1 MKDILRSVR
10 KIFKKLPK
18 YLLIYII
25 IVSLIIEIQMLKKAN
40 NYKKNKNPGKF
51 KKYDDKLA
59 LVDDM
64 NDGINLRL
72 ELIDKAEESL
82 DICYYIIDNSNTS
95 TVFLDHLIKAAD
107 RGVKVR
113 FITNKFN
120 SKFRAKNSWREEI
133 LANHPNI
140 DFYYYKNP
148 WYNFYSL
155 QDMNHDKVIIA
166 DETYLLTGGRNIG
179 DRFFIK
185 NDKMVDDL
193 DICVIRKSKTSS
205 IDNFKAYYEDLINLK
220 QVKKVEATKTDYEN
234 LRKKLRVSLEETDKS
249 FIKNGSILGK
259 LAFRDVK
266 MNFVHNTLGEVV
278 KSPEIAYHLG
288 ILGENSK
295 SIKWV
300 SPYVIPTRPIRK
312 LLNLQNDKKI
322 EFVTNSAV
330 STPNYPG
337 FGATLA
343 YKSRTDKY
351 GDFYSYKG
359 QGSIH
364 TKAIFYD
371 DGISAIGTF
380 NLDPR
385 STFLAT
391 ETMAI
396 VDSDE
401 FQNDLGAYVE
411 KLDTTSWDE
420 AAKDKPPIFK
430 GILLFIVRI
439 LMYFFSPF
447 V

>member
-1 MKDILRSVR
+1 MKNILRSLG
-10 KIFKKLPK
+10 KILKKLPK

-25 IVSLIIEIQMLKKAN
+25 IVTLIIEIQMIKKAN
-40 NYKKNKNPGKF
+40 DYRKNKNPGKLP
-51 KKYDDKLA
+51 KYDDKLA

-72 ELIDKAEESL
+72 ELIDEAEDSL

-120 SKFRAKNSWREEI
+120 SNFRAKNSWREKI
-133 LANHPNI
+133 LVNHPNI

-166 DETYLLTGGRNIG
+166 DGTYLLTGGRNIG

-205 IDNFKAYYEDLINLK
+205 IDNFMAYYEDLINLK
-220 QVKKVEATKTDYEN
+220 HVKKVKSKNIDYE
-234 LRKKLRVSLEETDKS
+234 KLRIKLRASLEETDKS
-249 FIKNGSILGK
+249 FIKEENVLEK

-278 KSPEIAYHLG
+278 KNPEIAYHLG
-288 ILGENSK
+288 LLGENSK

-300 SPYVIPTRPIRK
+300 SPYIVPTRPIRQ

-322 EFVTNSAV
+322 DFVTNSAV

-343 YKSRTDKY
+343 YKSRTDKF

-359 QGSIH
+359 EGSIH
-364 TKAIFYD
+364 TKAVLFD

-385 STFLAT
+385 SAFLAT

-401 FQNDLGAYVE
+401 FQNDLSAYVE
-411 KLDTTSWDE
+411 NLDKTRWDE
-420 AAKDKPPIFK
+420 AAKDKPP
-430 GILLFIVRI
+430 RI
-439 LMYFFSPF
+439 L
-447 V
+447 

>member
-1 MKDILRSVR
+1 MI
-10 KIFKKLPK
+10 
-18 YLLIYII
+18 
-25 IVSLIIEIQMLKKAN
+25 KKASD
-40 NYKKNKNPGKF
+40 YRKNKNQGKF

-72 ELIDKAEESL
+72 ELIDKAEDSL

-120 SKFRAKNSWREEI
+120 SNFRAKNSWREEI

-166 DETYLLTGGRNIG
+166 DGTYLLTGGRNIG

-193 DICVIRKSKTSS
+193 DICVIRKSNTSS
-205 IDNFKAYYEDLINLK
+205 IDNFMAYYEDLINLK
-220 QVKKVEATKTDYEN
+220 HVKKVKSKNTDYE
-234 LRKKLRVSLEETDKS
+234 KLRIKLRASLEETDKS
-249 FIKNGSILGK
+249 FIKEESVLEK
-259 LAFRDVK
+259 LDFRDVK

-278 KSPEIAYHLG
+278 KNPEIAYHLG
-288 ILGENSK
+288 LLGENSK

-300 SPYVIPTRPIRK
+300 SPYIIPTRPIRK

-359 QGSIH
+359 EGSIH
-364 TKAIFYD
+364 TKAVLFD

-385 STFLAT
+385 SAFLAT

-401 FQNDLGAYVE
+401 FQNDLSAYE
-411 KLDTTSWDE
+411 ENLDTTSWDE
-420 AAKDKPPIFK
+420 AAKYKPPIFK
-430 GILLFIVRI
+430 SILLFIVRV
-439 LMYFFSPF
+439 LMYFFSPL